1 MAKRFWSAEEK
12 KQIILAGLRSESTV
26 GELCRRAGAHQNQY
40 YRWKQQFLEGGTEA
54 LKGNGRAT
62 TREVMYQRENEEL
75 RQIIGDLT
83 IENRLLKK
91 MQK

>member
-1 MAKRFWSAEEK
+1 MTKRQWSGEEK
-12 KQIILAGLRSESTV
+12 RQIIMAGLKSESTV
-26 GELCRRAGAHQNQY
+26 GELCRRTGIHQNRY
-40 YRWKQQFLEGGTEA
+40 YHWKQQFLEGGLAA
-54 LKGNGRAT
+54 LKGNGKVS
-62 TREVMYQRENEEL
+62 TREAMYQRENEEL